1 MCSPLVPMVLLLA
14 ARVAAQESDVPSEAP
29 GGGPPV
35 QAEPELPDAAAPDA
49 PPMTAPIPVT
59 TPAPQPPPTAP
70 MLAEVVFENR
80 AYFKEETLRSFVTH
94 LVPGPLDPEILR
106 GDADRMRARFVDRGF
121 LAATVTV
128 RVEPT
133 PSPAAVRAVFA
144 IEAGERAELKS
155 VSVVGNV
162 DVPEAALR
170 EGFFSRP
177 PEPLGVVTRAGFFH
191 RPYLDQDGQRLVA
204 NYYKRGYLEARVLDT
219 RITAWPSKD
228 GIAVTLQVIEGPVYE
243 LAGIDLVGE
252 APEGADLAELRAK
265 IGVKD
270 GDVCDLVS
278 IQQQADALLEPLRAL
293 GHPFARFEQAV
304 AVAPPPSGE
313 PAHRA
318 VRLTLKFVRGPKP
331 TVRQVLVTGNK
342 GTAER
347 VIRRDIEVQEH
358 AAYDHAALKTTERQL
373 LGTGFFSAVQARA
386 VPTDDPNVVDVEIA
400 VTEQQTWLF
409 SVAPAFDTS
418 AGGEGLIIVGVLADR
433 NLLGTGLFTSAFA
446 RLSGKKQT
454 FDFTLSDP
462 RFLDTR
468 VTLTGEAHRRE
479 VSYRAFRTRSEAGAG
494 VRTTVPLGLGFVVGG
509 GLGVEYGGVVLYDE
523 KNDGFPGPALELDGP
538 TELGLLPAGVFRNV
552 VRASVAFD
560 KRDSL
565 LLPRNGVY
573 ADVSGA
579 YAGPFT
585 LSGLGFLDGGASLK
599 LYWTPIFG
607 ITLKSNTEVG
617 GVTNPHGGEVP
628 VTDRYFMGGLGSV
641 RGFPALTLSP
651 VATLPTT
658 DGSSVDLEIGG
669 VVRVVQNLEVEFPL
683 WPDTPFRGFLF
694 LDGGNAFSEAEL
706 AQVFAGAAIDRGAT
720 LPLGL
725 FVSTGFGVLIET
737 PVLPF
742 RFEWSVPL
750 TARAGD
756 QPISFFL
763 GIGSAF

>member
-1 MCSPLVPMVLLLA
+1 MGRLALVAPLLLWSPA
-14 ARVAAQESDVPSEAP
+14 LFAQSSDVPV
-29 GGGPPV
+29 GGGPPEPAA
-35 QAEPELPDAAAPDA
+35 AEVPAAALPDAPASTSP
-49 PPMTAPIPVT
+49 TPVPE
-59 TPAPQPPPTAP
+59 PAPAP
-70 MLAEVVFENR
+70 APEPAAQAVTEVVFENKT
-80 AYFKEETLRSFVTH
+80 YFKDETLRTFLQH
-94 LVPGPLDPEILR
+94 PIPGPLDRATL
-106 GDADRMRARFVDRGF
+106 DADAERVRARFVDRGF

-128 RVEPT
+128 RVEATASPT
-133 PSPAAVRAVFA
+133 AVRAVFR
-144 IEAGERAELKS
+144 IEAGTRAELKS

-177 PEPLGVVTRAGFFH
+177 PEPLGAVTRAGFFH
-191 RPYLDQDGQRLVA
+191 RPYLDQDAQRLVA

-219 RITAWPSKD
+219 RVEAWPSLD
-228 GIAVTLQVIEGPVYE
+228 GISVTLQVIEGPVYE
-243 LAGIDLVGE
+243 LAGIKLVGE
-252 APEGADLAELRAK
+252 APEGADTAALRTRIA
-265 IGVKD
+265 VKD

-278 IQQQADALLEPLRAL
+278 IQQQADGLLEPLRAL

-304 AVAPPPSGE
+304 EVATPPSGN
-313 PAHRA
+313 PSHRA

-331 TVRQVLVTGNK
+331 TVRQVVVTGNK
-342 GTAER
+342 GTQER
-347 VIRRDIEVQEH
+347 VIRRDVEVE
-358 AAYDHAALKTTERQL
+358 AGKPYDHATLKTTERQL
-373 LGTGFFSAVQARA
+373 LATGFFSAAQARA
-386 VPTDDPNVVDVEIA
+386 VPTDDPNVVDVEVT
-400 VTEQQTWLF
+400 VTEQQTFLF

-418 AGGEGLIIVGVLADR
+418 AGGEGLILVGLLADR
-433 NLLGTGLFTSAFA
+433 NLFGTGLFTSAFA

-454 FDFTLSDP
+454 FDLTVTEP
-462 RFLDTR
+462 RLLDSHA
-468 VTLTGEAHRRE
+468 TLTGEAHRRE
-479 VSYRAFRTRSEAGAG
+479 ISYRGFRTRSEAGVG
-494 VRTTVPLGLGFVVGG
+494 VRAGMPLGLGFVVGG
-509 GLGVEYGGVVLYDE
+509 GLGAEYGGVVLYDE
-523 KNDGFPGPALELDGP
+523 KADGFAGPALVLDGP
-538 TELGLLPAGVFRNV
+538 TGLGLLPAGVFRNV

-599 LYWTPIFG
+599 LYWTPAFG

-617 GVTNPHGGEVP
+617 GVVNPHGGQVP
-628 VTDRYFMGGLGSV
+628 VTDRYFLGGLGSV

-651 VATLPTT
+651 VAELPTT
-658 DGSSVDLEIGG
+658 DGGTVELEVGG
-669 VVRVVQNLEVEFPL
+669 VVRAVQNLELEFPL
-683 WPDTPFRGFLF
+683 WPATPFRGFLF
-694 LDGGNAFSEAEL
+694 LDGGNAFSEGEL
-706 AQVFAGAAIDRGAT
+706 ATVLAGGAIDRGAT